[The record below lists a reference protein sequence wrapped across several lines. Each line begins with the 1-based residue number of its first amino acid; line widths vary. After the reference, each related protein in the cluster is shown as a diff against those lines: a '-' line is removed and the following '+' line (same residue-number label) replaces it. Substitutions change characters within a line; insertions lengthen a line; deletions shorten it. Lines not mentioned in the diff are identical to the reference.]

1 MDAATHLFG
10 DKGYR
15 ATTMRDI
22 ASEVGV
28 LAGSLYAHIDS
39 KESLLLEIVTD
50 AFDPFTRLA
59 DYLEQSSEPPDVRLR
74 TAIEE
79 HVRAVADSRERTLVV
94 LHQWRYL
101 TGAHYTRIVD
111 MRRRYED
118 AFSATLEEGVASGIF
133 GPLDV
138 RIATFTILGV
148 LNWVPEWF
156 SSKGP
161 QTVDEVAHGLAD
173 TLLLGLLRR

>member
-1 MDAATHLFG
+1 
-10 DKGYR
+10 
-15 ATTMRDI
+15 MRDI
-22 ASEVGV
+22 AGEVGV

-39 KESLLLEIVTD
+39 KESLLLEIVTG
-50 AFDPFTRLA
+50 AFERFMRLA
-59 DYLEQSSEPPDVRLR
+59 DYLEQSSEPPEVRLR

-101 TGAHYTRIVD
+101 TGAHYTRIVA

-118 AFSATLEEGVASGIF
+118 AFTATLEEGVASGAF
-133 GPLDV
+133 GPVDV

-156 SSKGP
+156 SSEGP
-161 QTVDEVAHGLAD
+161 QTVDEVAGGLAD

>member
-1 MDAATHLFG
+1 
-10 DKGYR
+10 
-15 ATTMRDI
+15 MRDI

-50 AFDPFTRLA
+50 AFERFMRLA
-59 DYLEQSSEPPDVRLR
+59 DYLEQSTEPADVRLR

-94 LHQWRYL
+94 LHQWRFL
-101 TGAHYTRIVD
+101 TGAHYTRIVT

-118 AFSATLEEGVASGIF
+118 AFSATLEDGVKSGAF
-133 GPLDV
+133 GPVDI

-156 SSKGP
+156 SSTGP
-161 QTVDEVAHGLAD
+161 QTVEEVARGLAD